1 MSAPIQE
8 FTDFGKVY
16 GFVMMLR
23 FTEKYNMMELSSI
36 VSLLIDRSIDLGK
49 GVIDEL
55 YRSQKLNVRNT
66 SEAAGQ

>member
-1 MSAPIQE
+1 
-8 FTDFGKVY
+8 
-16 GFVMMLR
+16 MMLR